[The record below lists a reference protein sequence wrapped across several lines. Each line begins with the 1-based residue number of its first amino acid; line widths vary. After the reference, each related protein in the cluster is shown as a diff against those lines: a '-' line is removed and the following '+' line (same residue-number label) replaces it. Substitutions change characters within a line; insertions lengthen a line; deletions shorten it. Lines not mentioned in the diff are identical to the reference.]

1 MYLGKR
7 DWKNRKLP
15 KTFNHVKSVE
25 DRKYGDRY
33 EKVFHT
39 LIDEWC
45 DCKFDD
51 GKTGWEPIDF
61 KNKENKIGIELKSR
75 RIKKFQYDDIMIS
88 YSKYDAARKLMRKGY
103 AVYFFWKFTDKLCF
117 WKVPALLKGYR
128 IEDGGTDKRGS
139 RERSKCLYIPMTELL
154 DFKDYPTYIDYM
166 ESNDITNV

>member
-7 DWKNRKLP
+7 DLHNRKLP
-15 KTFNHVKSVE
+15 KSFNHIKSVE
-25 DRKYGDRY
+25 DRRYGDRY
-33 EKVFHT
+33 EKIFHT
-39 LIDEWC
+39 IINQWC
-45 DCKFDD
+45 DCKFDG
-51 GKTGWEPIDF
+51 GKTGWEAIDF

-166 ESNDITNV
+166 ESNEITNV